1 MRIRTVILI
10 VGLIATLILAMPPS
24 QIWAGGAEGVPPG
37 ANEKLQG
44 PEIWAV
50 VVLYCVQGEVVVRA
64 KRIQDC
70 IVDTQA
76 VIKIGLSGICE
87 IGGDPIQASD
97 MLYQRLGQSG
107 DLFEITGTPIVT
119 KVKNFKQDPG
129 PTTGLIYSFDAQ
141 IKFVVPTQ

>member
-50 VVLYCVQGEVVVRA
+50 VVLYCNQNEVVVRA
-64 KRIQDC
+64 KRIEDC

-76 VIKIGLSGICE
+76 VIEVISSVCLI
-87 IGGDPIQASD
+87 GDPPTTIEASD

-107 DLFEITGTPIVT
+107 DLFGITGIPIVT
-119 KVKNFKQDPG
+119 KVKNFKQDIDPNQG
-129 PTTGLIYSFDAQ
+129 TLYSFDAQ
-141 IKFVVPTQ
+141 IKFVVQK